1 MDAETFSRITK
12 TAQSIVE
19 MLVERHYTE
28 LERLSGGVR
37 LSAQAIELAVSQY
50 GRTLCRVPAE
60 RWPDLD
66 VVEVT
71 GAVPARFSVRVD
83 LWTSEEGRSD
93 LSLELTLIDDGE
105 TLAVEID
112 DLHVL

>member
-1 MDAETFSRITK
+1 MDTETFSRITK
-12 TAQSIVE
+12 TAQSVVE
-19 MLVERHYTE
+19 KLVERDYIG

-37 LSAQAIELAVSQY
+37 LSAQALEFAVGQY
-50 GRTLCRVPAE
+50 GRTICRVPVE

-66 VVEVT
+66 VVEIT
-71 GAVPARFSVRVD
+71 GAVPARFSARVD
-83 LWTSEEGRSD
+83 LWTLEEGRSD
-93 LSLELTLIDDGE
+93 LSLELTLIDQAD